1 MIHVLVTL
9 MILQGG
15 GPEASAGAVAAAL
28 EAAAG
33 TPALTVAGQVLS
45 AVSRQHP
52 DLVLRQLQDAGRQK
66 ARARLRRVGPLD
78 QLVAKYARKHG
89 VDENLVRAVLKEES
103 GGDPLAISPKGA
115 MGLMQ
120 LMPDTAQALGVKD
133 PFNPEENLD
142 GGVRYLKSCLERFH
156 HNPLLA
162 VAAYNAGPG
171 AVEKYG
177 GCPPYQE
184 TEVFVARVAATY
196 HSAAPLPGLRR
207 KAQSSP
213 APAAPAQTANELAWR
228 LPGPRW
234 KIDTPRVKVPAPVWK
249 GQAAALLSRPGLP
262 PGTGAGPSGRG
273 KSGEL
278 MFQARRSD

>member
-1 MIHVLVTL
+1 MILVFLTL

-15 GPEASAGAVAAAL
+15 GSEAPAPAAAARL

-33 TPALTVAGQVLS
+33 NPAVTLAGRMFSAAGLWQPEAVLS
-45 AVSRQHP
+45 R
-52 DLVLRQLQDAGRQK
+52 LQAAGRQK

-133 PFNPEENLD
+133 PFDPEENLD
-142 GGVRYLKSCLERFH
+142 GGVRYLKYCLERFQ

-184 TEVFVARVAATY
+184 TEVFVARVAAAY
-196 HSAAPLPGLRR
+196 QSPAPLPGLRR
-207 KAQSSP
+207 KAHSTP
-213 APAAPAQTANELAWR
+213 AVGAMPRTANQLAWR
-228 LPGPRW
+228 LPAPAW
-234 KIDTPRVKVPAPVWK
+234 KIEAPRVKVPGPVWK
-249 GQAAALLSRPGLP
+249 GPAAGVPGRTGLPTGSAAAAPARE
-262 PGTGAGPSGRG
+262 
-273 KSGEL
+273 KSGGL
-278 MFQARRSD
+278 MFQAKRAD